1 MLPEIN
7 FQIPMIAD
15 VFNLGLALANVAITL
30 LDPMLQ
36 LANGVDLY
44 REASHTSP
52 LVVSCPPRV
61 QNGSWVCSDRR
72 PLPACF
78 LFCPSG
84 LVPAGESQV
93 DCETYRQDNTTNFS
107 CVPAGV
113 VIIGG
118 LDQQD
123 DAVRRIEAFSQDQ
136 LSQDQLTHK
145 EIDLN
150 SYNLASLAENKTLI
164 SAATEWYNGKLV
176 TCGGVYQKSCSS
188 LKDQYR
194 QFEVHSVLR
203 SLQEGGSVTVLGPSL
218 Q

>member
-1 MLPEIN
+1 
-7 FQIPMIAD
+7 MIED

-52 LVVSCPPRV
+52 LVVCCPPRV

-107 CVPAGV
+107 CVRPAW
-113 VIIGG
+113 
-118 LDQQD
+118 
-123 DAVRRIEAFSQDQ
+123 
-136 LSQDQLTHK
+136 LSLEDWTSRMMLSGELKHFHKTSYLRTNSLTK
-145 EIDLN
+145 
-150 SYNLASLAENKTLI
+150 
-164 SAATEWYNGKLV
+164 
-176 TCGGVYQKSCSS
+176 
-188 LKDQYR
+188 R
-194 QFEVHSVLR
+194 
-203 SLQEGGSVTVLGPSL
+203 
-218 Q
+218 